1 MPVLTYGDP
10 ARCWPGQFRDFVY
23 LNSLG
28 IEVGVEMPVYEY
40 ECNTCRKVFEVQQK
54 MADKPLTSCPEC
66 EGELKKLMSMSSFQ
80 LKGGGWYSDGYAS
93 SSAKAAS
100 KPAADS
106 APACASGGGCAGC
119 PAASA
124 S

>member
-1 MPVLTYGDP
+1 
-10 ARCWPGQFRDFVY
+10 
-23 LNSLG
+23 
-28 IEVGVEMPVYEY
+28 MPVYEY
-40 ECNTCRKVFEVQQK
+40 ECNACQKVFEIQQK

-93 SSAKAAS
+93 SSGATGGS
-100 KPAADS
+100 KPEAGA

>member
-1 MPVLTYGDP
+1 METRPVAGWSSHTL
-10 ARCWPGQFRDFVY
+10 CVY
-23 LNSLG
+23 LNLLG

-40 ECNTCRKVFEVQQK
+40 ECNACQKVFEVQQK

-93 SSAKAAS
+93 ASGSAEA
-100 KPAADS
+100 KPAAAS